1 MNKYGGQKSNH
12 RSTHF
17 VFYESY
23 DDVNL
28 EVVGTVTIKE
38 VIKHGK
44 RNSWISPYFDKTVDE
59 KGIFRQRNR
68 NDVREF
74 ARKLGVHGYDSIMQR
89 DHEQR
94 ENNGRCTSSNTMV
107 RKVTVVQL
115 YCGMI
120 ITRKEVISMGKI
132 WRDVKTISKFIIE
145 HQEEIDADK
154 HYMDKHRSELRAL
167 IEQREI
173 ERKQAKIQKLIDYEE
188 ELKQRPTYVKRALGR
203 FDLID
208 E

>member
-1 MNKYGGQKSNH
+1 
-12 RSTHF
+12 
-17 VFYESY
+17 
-23 DDVNL
+23 
-28 EVVGTVTIKE
+28 
-38 VIKHGK
+38 
-44 RNSWISPYFDKTVDE
+44 
-59 KGIFRQRNR
+59 
-68 NDVREF
+68 
-74 ARKLGVHGYDSIMQR
+74 
-89 DHEQR
+89 
-94 ENNGRCTSSNTMV
+94 
-107 RKVTVVQL
+107 
-115 YCGMI
+115 
-120 ITRKEVISMGKI
+120 MGKI